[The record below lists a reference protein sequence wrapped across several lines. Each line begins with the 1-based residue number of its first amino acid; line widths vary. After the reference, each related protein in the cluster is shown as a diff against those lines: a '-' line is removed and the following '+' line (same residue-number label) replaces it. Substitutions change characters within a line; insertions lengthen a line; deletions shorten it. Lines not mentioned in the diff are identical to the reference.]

1 MTERKRRFFIEI
13 VFFFSFRKP
22 LPDPEVGRHHVNELD
37 RLRRQMREKDLA
49 EMCRKLEH
57 LKSHAKSSKEII
69 QSLEDVK
76 ESLDYLQADVNE
88 SFSFPSFDIFTV
100 NKCFF
105 SLKTVFL
112 M

>member
-1 MTERKRRFFIEI
+1 MFIEI

-22 LPDPEVGRHHVNELD
+22 LPDPELGRHHVNELD

-76 ESLDYLQADVNE
+76 EALDYLQADVKKNE
-88 SFSFPSFDIFTV
+88 LSPSPRSI
-100 NKCFF
+100 
-105 SLKTVFL
+105 S
-112 M
+112 